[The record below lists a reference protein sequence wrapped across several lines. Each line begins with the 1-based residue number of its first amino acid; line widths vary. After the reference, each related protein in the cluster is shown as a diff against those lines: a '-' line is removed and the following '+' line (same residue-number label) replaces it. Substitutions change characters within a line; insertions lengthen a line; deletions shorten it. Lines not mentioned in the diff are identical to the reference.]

1 MLNARAEIDEDATF
15 FQVTSLVFD
24 VRVNLEFSPQA
35 ATKGRRARPR
45 AFERRDANEVMS
57 WIRIL
62 SVLRSIVF
70 MRLRIEL

>member
-24 VRVNLEFSPQA
+24 VRVNLEFYR
-35 ATKGRRARPR
+35 GGGEEGGARPR
-45 AFERRDANEVMS
+45 SFERRDANEVMS
-57 WIRIL
+57 WIRVL
-62 SVLRSIVF
+62 SVVNRIAF

>member
-57 WIRIL
+57 WKRVL
-62 SVLRSIVF
+62 SVVNRIAF

>member
-57 WIRIL
+57 WIRVL
-62 SVLRSIVF
+62 SVVRSIVF